1 MKKSFLVL
9 GISILVIIFLVNL
22 ILFDTFDIVSSD
34 DVSQI
39 ADNIPQQNTN
49 KSEHDETIPE
59 QFIETIANS
68 DDIITLFNTL
78 PDIQNSFAVN
88 ESDMIIGQ
96 RLNVTDFKVTTLTWK
111 FEKGGEPAEGTIMAQ
126 ILINADIGSDTVT
139 IVANADKVLVMQDMS
154 PYLKEYIFTFSGS
167 PILTGEVVF
176 ALNFDYTSEPYCCAI
191 SRSLLFDDSAE
202 GKSTTKNPNRLWVN
216 SNSDEGVKIEGIQV
230 K

>member
-1 MKKSFLVL
+1 MRKSFLVL
-9 GISILVIIFLVNL
+9 GISILIIIFLANL
-22 ILFDTFDIVSSD
+22 MLFDTFDIVSSD

-49 KSEHDETIPE
+49 KSEHDEIIPD
-59 QFIETIANS
+59 QLIENITKS
-68 DDIITLFNTL
+68 DDIITLFNILT
-78 PDIQNSFAVN
+78 DNKNGVISN
-88 ESDMIIGQ
+88 ENDMIIGQ
-96 RLNVTDFKVTTLTWK
+96 RLNVTNFKVSEVTWNMN
-111 FEKGGEPAEGTIMAQ
+111 KGGEPAEGTITAQ

-154 PYLKEYIFTFSGS
+154 RYLKEYTFTFSES

-191 SRSLLFDDSAE
+191 ARYLLFDDSAE
-202 GKSTTKNPNRLWVN
+202 GKSTTKTPNGLWVN
-216 SNSDEGVKIEGIQV
+216 HNSDEGVKIEGIHV

>member
-9 GISILVIIFLVNL
+9 GISILIIIFLANL
-22 ILFDTFDIVSSD
+22 MLFDTFDIVSSD

-49 KSEHDETIPE
+49 KSEHDEIIPD
-59 QFIETIANS
+59 QLIENITKS
-68 DDIITLFNTL
+68 DDIITLFNILT
-78 PDIQNSFAVN
+78 DNKNGVISN
-88 ESDMIIGQ
+88 ENDMIIGQ
-96 RLNVTDFKVTTLTWK
+96 RLNVTNFKVSEVTWNMR
-111 FEKGGEPAEGTIMAQ
+111 KGSEPAEGTITAQ

-154 PYLKEYIFTFSGS
+154 RYLKEYTFTFSES

-176 ALNFDYTSEPYCCAI
+176 ALNFDYTSEPLCCAI
-191 SRSLLFDDSAE
+191 SRNQLLDDSAE
-202 GKSTTKNPNRLWVN
+202 GQSTTYDANRSWAN
-216 SNSDEGVKIEGIQV
+216 DNSDEGLKIEGIHV